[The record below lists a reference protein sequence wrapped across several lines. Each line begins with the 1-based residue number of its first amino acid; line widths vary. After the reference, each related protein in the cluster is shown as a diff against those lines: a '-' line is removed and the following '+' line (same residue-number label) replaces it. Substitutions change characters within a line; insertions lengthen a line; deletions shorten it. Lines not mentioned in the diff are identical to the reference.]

1 MRRVVIVFLVIGVV
15 GWLMWLWK
23 ASPAPHTAA
32 PVTGPDSARAGLRA
46 SRLFFA
52 APDGDSLVS
61 ESRELPDAA
70 GLHERVEVLVRE
82 LDRGPTAGGV
92 AALPAGTALLHV
104 FLDDRGLMT
113 VNLSGAFRGNFQGGA
128 GAEYLAIASLVRT
141 LGANVPGV
149 KRVLLICAGAPLAT
163 LGGHL
168 PLDRPL
174 DVSDFP

>member
-1 MRRVVIVFLVIGVV
+1 MRRAFVGLLMIAVLAWLV
-15 GWLMWLWK
+15 WLWK
-23 ASPAPHTAA
+23 AAPEPQTTTA
-32 PVTGPDSARAGLRA
+32 VTGPDSARAGLRA
-46 SRLFFA
+46 SRLYFA

-61 ESRELPDAA
+61 EARELPEAA
-70 GLHERVEVLVRE
+70 SLHERVEMLVRE
-82 LDRGPTAGGV
+82 LNRGPTAGGV

-113 VNLSGAFRGNFQGGA
+113 VNLSGAFRSGFQGGA
-128 GAEYLAIASLVRT
+128 GAEYMAIASLVRT

-149 KRVLLICAGAPLAT
+149 RRVMLICAGAPLAT

-174 DVSDFP
+174 EITDFP